1 MSGATSGLSYTA
13 AGVEYTLQGILDSIM
28 PGLFPLAL
36 TLLAWWLLDK
46 KAWKITRV
54 FVVFIVIAIVAGL
67 TGLIVVV

>member
-1 MSGATSGLSYTA
+1 
-13 AGVEYTLQGILDSIM
+13 M